1 MTTFTIYLLLFIAT
15 ALYAALL
22 ALFRHLWEPKLTW
35 LEVAIGTAI
44 VLAAPALD
52 ARWNGPLIA
61 EIYELRVWAAFL
73 VGGAPIVVWQIVKD
87 VRAGNQAERE
97 MRELGSGDT
106 SDRATRVVT
115 DRESGAAPRN
125 RAG

>member
-61 EIYELRVWAAFL
+61 EIYELRADCRLA
-73 VGGAPIVVWQIVKD
+73 
-87 VRAGNQAERE
+87 
-97 MRELGSGDT
+97 
-106 SDRATRVVT
+106 
-115 DRESGAAPRN
+115 N
-125 RAG
+125 RKRRSSRQPG